1 MHPNKNTLKSDITG
15 VRKNNFQLYMIV
27 SKLHMFAVSLSFVPL
42 QRIRY
47 YLFLRSVIHQLHTDV
62 HFVFK
67 NSNLF
72 LILSILFHCP
82 LGYNAIEMEVDGIHH
97 FNNVDF
103 KSFAIKGFLFLL
115 QTNQFTQNEFPDSH
129 GKIYTFFSI
138 PSKATLLPN
147 NYYNEDMK

>member
-1 MHPNKNTLKSDITG
+1 MYK
-15 VRKNNFQLYMIV
+15 IV

-62 HFVFK
+62 HILFRK
-67 NSNLF
+67 SNLF

-82 LGYNAIEMEVDGIHH
+82 LGYNAIKMEVDVIHH
-97 FNNVDF
+97 FNNEYF

-129 GKIYTFFSI
+129 GKIYTFLVFLA
-138 PSKATLLPN
+138 KLL
-147 NYYNEDMK
+147 YYPTIITMRI

>member
-1 MHPNKNTLKSDITG
+1 
-15 VRKNNFQLYMIV
+15 
-27 SKLHMFAVSLSFVPL
+27 MFAVFNSFLPL
-42 QRIRY
+42 QGIRY

-62 HFVFK
+62 HFLFTK
-67 NSNLF
+67 SNLF

-82 LGYNAIEMEVDGIHH
+82 LGYNAIKMEVDGIHH
-97 FNNVDF
+97 FNNVYF

-129 GKIYTFFSI
+129 GKGYTFFIILSN
-138 PSKATLLPN
+138 ATLLPN